1 MFLLLGVLGAGKPS
15 GPGVSLY
22 LDVSCGSSSVLKF
35 LPLSLTQKDWKEQRF
50 LEKSIC
56 LQIYI
61 VYNEIGKRNGKA
73 QRGKQALNKP
83 NVHDGEITVFHLLFC
98 VLSASWRWM

>member
-22 LDVSCGSSSVLKF
+22 LDVSGGSSSVLKF
-35 LPLSLTQKDWKEQRF
+35 LPLSLTQEDWKEQRF
-50 LEKSIC
+50 LEKSIR

-61 VYNEIGKRNGKA
+61 VYNKIGKRDGRA
-73 QRGKQALNKP
+73 QRGEQAFNKP
-83 NVHDGEITVFHLLFC
+83 NVHDGEMTVFHSLFC
-98 VLSASWRWM
+98 VLSASWKWM